1 MPGGSIRKTGK
12 TLVLNTKANTE
23 LRSQQIVSTAANNVV
38 ETGKA
43 NGVFFADYEPKE
55 VTKNKKPL
63 TFTVSLFFDGTR
75 NNRNNTDARKADNDV
90 YKKNKDEVSFQN
102 GYSNV
107 GILERY
113 NFRDPDQRKLSIY
126 IEGIGTEDNKG
137 DSLIGSAIGMGS
149 TGIPAKVKKGINS
162 MCTEIYRMVD
172 PKTEYIEKIEVDA
185 FGFSRGAAAARNFIH
200 LAQDA
205 AAKQLQV
212 AKTKVKYRFVG
223 LFDTVSSYGLSFSND
238 TEDLGMA
245 IGGNAKKVVQLTA
258 ADEHRKVFSLTNI
271 ESSIKA
277 GIGYELELPGA
288 HSDIGGGYEAE
299 EEEERLLE
307 TKLEG
312 QGVMAGARDA
322 IIREGWYTKAQ
333 LSERTQ
339 PMGTDYYT
347 LVTKLYGTRTVAGGY
362 QYIPMNI
369 MKQLAEKNGMQF
381 NDMGK
386 RFEVPPDMQQAKST
400 LVQQAVA
407 GDGAHKKAI
416 TLPPEQ
422 LRPLRNRYL
431 HRSANPSNLAML
443 GRYKDGK
450 PYRIIYPG

>member
-1 MPGGSIRKTGK
+1 MPGGSIRKIART
-12 TLVLNTKANTE
+12 VVMNTKADAE
-23 LRSQQIVSTAANNVV
+23 LRAPQIVSTAANNVL

-75 NNRNNTDARKADNDV
+75 NNRNNTDARKADNEV
-90 YKKNKDEVSFQN
+90 YKKHRNEVSFNN

-113 NFRDPDQRKLSIY
+113 NFRDPEERKLSIY

-137 DSLIGSAIGMGS
+137 DSLIGSAIGTGS
-149 TGIPAKVKKGINS
+149 TGIPAKVKKGINA

-172 PKTEYIEKIEVDA
+172 PKIEYIEKIEVDA
-185 FGFSRGAAAARNFIH
+185 FGFSRGAAAARNFVH

-205 AAKQLQV
+205 AAKQLQI
-212 AKTKVKYRFVG
+212 AKTKVIYRFVG

-238 TEDLGMA
+238 TEDLGMD

-258 ADEHRKVFSLTNI
+258 ADEHRKVFSLTDI
-271 ESSIKA
+271 RSSIGA
-277 GIGYELELPGA
+277 GVGYELELPGA

-299 EEEERLLE
+299 EEEERLIE
-307 TKLEG
+307 TALEG
-312 QGVMAGARDA
+312 QGVIAGARDA
-322 IIREGWYTKAQ
+322 IVREGWYTKDQ
-333 LSERTQ
+333 LYERLQ
-339 PMGTDYYT
+339 PMGDNYYT
-347 LVTKLYGTRTVAGGY
+347 MVTRLYGKRTVTGGY

-386 RFEVPPDMQQAKST
+386 RFEVPPDMEQVKST
-400 LVQQAVA
+400 LVQQGVA
-407 GDGAHKKAI
+407 GDGAHKKALS
-416 TLPPEQ
+416 LPPEQ
-422 LRPLRNRYL
+422 LRPLRNKYL
-431 HRSANPSNLAML
+431 HRSANPSSLAML

-450 PYRIIYPG
+450 PYRVIHAG

>member
-1 MPGGSIRKTGK
+1 MPGGSIKKTGK
-12 TLVLNTKANTE
+12 TMLLNTKANTD
-23 LRSQQIVSTAANNVV
+23 LRAPQIVSTAANNVL
-38 ETGKA
+38 ETGA
-43 NGVFFADYEPKE
+43 SNGVFFADYEPKE

-75 NNRNNTDARKADNDV
+75 NNRNNTDARKADNEV
-90 YKKNKDEVSFQN
+90 YKKNKSEVSFQN

-113 NFRDPDQRKLSIY
+113 NFRDPEERKLSIY

-137 DSLIGSAIGMGS
+137 DSLIGSAIGTGG
-149 TGIPAKVKKGINS
+149 TGIPAKVKKGINA
-162 MCTEIYRMVD
+162 MCTEIFRMVD
-172 PKTEYIEKIEVDA
+172 PKIEYIEKIEVDA
-185 FGFSRGAAAARNFIH
+185 FGFSRGAAAARHFVH
-200 LAQDA
+200 LAKDE

-212 AKTKVKYRFVG
+212 AKAKVIYRFVG

-271 ESSIKA
+271 QSSIDA
-277 GIGYELELPGA
+277 GVGYEVELPGA
-288 HSDIGGGYEAE
+288 HSDIGGGYEGE
-299 EEEERLLE
+299 EEEERLIE
-307 TKLEG
+307 TALDR
-312 QGVMAGARDA
+312 QGVIAGARQA
-322 IIREGWYTKAQ
+322 IIAEGWYTNNQ
-333 LSERTQ
+333 LYERQQ
-339 PMGTDYYT
+339 PMGNAYYT
-347 LVTKLYGTRTVAGGY
+347 MVTRLYGERTVNGGY

-386 RFEVPPDMQQAKST
+386 RFEVPPDMQQVKSQ
-400 LVQQAVA
+400 LVQKAVS
-407 GDGAHKKAI
+407 GDSAAKKI
-416 TLPPEQ
+416 MILPAEQ
-422 LRPLRNRYL
+422 LKPLRNKYL
-431 HRSANPSNLAML
+431 HRSANPSSLTML

-450 PYRIIYPG
+450 PYRIIFAG